1 MRQNVKPTQEPVPS
15 SDIKDLFFNSGLL
28 DIWATSLEPKYIDRF
43 GNCHLTAAGME
54 WLFKEL
60 VESFKVDMNTAIIA
74 AGYITIDSFQQ
85 GADLPNN
92 ELTQRNHIL
101 RDETTGEY
109 YRWDGDLPKQVP
121 AGSTPQSTGGIGKGA
136 WVSVGDASVRSEL
149 KKFGRITKTY
159 NTFADMSSDASVAVG
174 DVVKTLGYYDI
185 DDGGDAEYVITAG
198 VEECVGICP
207 RLPNGNIAVLK
218 NEFSVKAL
226 SCGVRFNGVASED
239 NTTKYENAANYCATK
254 QLLLTY
260 PKGKFVA
267 SRDITV
273 TGAVQDMGVQGFSRD
288 QIHSWIHM
296 NGFTLNRIGAN
307 TRTEGVVFTSNG
319 RNNTPRDKPTIKHI
333 HNAPLSH
340 ADVDAYYYN
349 CNILESFNLV
359 HITGRGITFTNC
371 NLSVFTY
378 AVSLHWQEGHDP
390 SATDP
395 ERTNEQGMRVY
406 VFNGCRFH
414 GAINGYIIENRG
426 FNKLN
431 TRGLA
436 LNDCYIDTGC
446 GYIIGSM
453 HDFNI
458 SVTHLHANR
467 KLFELADGDELV
479 NGVLSGVIKG
489 RVNAAAENGGALE
502 RVIEQRGD
510 TSRIDGVTISANI
523 ERISQA
529 AYSLSGIVGELT
541 ITGHH
546 RDIGRDNGINGA
558 QNMFI
563 DATRVKE
570 YTGSV
575 VLTGGSAMFSDPSKT
590 YEYATN
596 GVPDGVLMVNSFKTN
611 VRDLTSHSIRGR
623 NGDISRHTFTGD
635 GTGTRQ
641 IQLPANAMYCL
652 IYVIDGNNGGR
663 SLIAIDTRF
672 GGVGDAVIR
681 NDNIL
686 EVKGIFNTSS
696 IKYMYVVNY

>member
-1 MRQNVKPTQEPVPS
+1 MREVKPTQKPVPS

-28 DIWATSLEPKYIDRF
+28 DIWATSLEHKYIDRF

-60 VESFKVDMNTAIIA
+60 VEKFKVDMNTAIVA

-109 YRWDGDLPKQVP
+109 YRWDGDLPKQVL

-174 DVVKTLGYYDI
+174 DIVKTLGYYDI

-226 SCGVRFNGVASED
+226 SCGVRFNGIASED

-273 TGAVQDMGVQGFSRD
+273 IGAIQDMGVQGFSRD

-406 VFNGCRFH
+406 VFNSCRFH

-510 TSRIDGVTISANI
+510 TSRIDGVTINANV
-523 ERISQA
+523 ERVSQA
-529 AYSLSGIVGELT
+529 AYSLSGLVGNLF
-541 ITGHH
+541 ISGSY

-575 VLTGGSAMFSDPSKT
+575 VLTGGSAMFSDPSKA

-611 VRDLTSHSIRGR
+611 VRDLTSHAIRGR

-652 IYVIDGNNGGR
+652 IYVIDGSNGGR

-696 IKYMYVVNY
+696 IKYIYVVNY